1 MIYAQALGLLQYCW
15 QERQRHGKIIGV
27 EIQKEMAEMASRSV
41 SLNHLEDKIEIWNM
55 DLKNLEERID
65 KASIDVITVNPP
77 YKKVGSGIK
86 NERDTKAIAR
96 HEVCCTLEDVITVS
110 SKLLNTGGAF
120 YMVHRIERL
129 VDVLSEMRKQKLEP
143 KRIRMV
149 HPKSGKAPNL
159 FLVEGIKNAR
169 PFLKVEDP
177 IYVYNSSGEYTQTIY
192 QIYHREEKE

>member
-1 MIYAQALGLLQYCW
+1 
-15 QERQRHGKIIGV
+15 
-27 EIQKEMAEMASRSV
+27 MASRSV